1 MSKLELSEE
10 QRFLTFS
17 VIATVAVAAFGIL
30 SGLASGSYSIAFE
43 GAYALVDAGMTI
55 LAVWVARLIA
65 HSSQNASARLQE
77 RFSMGLWHLE
87 PIVLGLNGALLIT
100 VSTYALINAG
110 ISLFSGGTE
119 LRFGIAIVYAA
130 VTLVVC
136 GGMIVA
142 GTRLN
147 RRIGSD
153 FVALDVKA
161 WIISGGISSALLIA
175 FLVGMAL
182 SDTTLA
188 WFSRYVDPIVLGCIC
203 LVIIPIPVGTVRRA
217 VSEILLL
224 TPASTK
230 ARVDAVAEEIVRRHR
245 FLSHRS
251 YVAKVGRALQ
261 VELHFIVP
269 KQLPARPVEE
279 WDLIRAE
286 VGSAIGEEGPDR
298 WLTVAFTTEPR
309 WAE

>member
-1 MSKLELSEE
+1 MKLSEE
-10 QRFLTFS
+10 QRFLTIS
-17 VIATVAVAAFGIL
+17 VIATVGVAAFGIL
-30 SGLASGSYSIAFE
+30 SGLVSGSYSIAFE
-43 GAYALVDAGMTI
+43 GAYALVDAGMTL
-55 LAVWVARLIA
+55 LAVWVSRLIA
-65 HSSQNASARLQE
+65 RSSDTASQRLRE

-100 VSTYALINAG
+100 MSAYALINAG
-110 ISLFSGGTE
+110 ITLFSGGNE

-136 GGMIVA
+136 GGMVVA
-142 GTRLN
+142 GVRLN
-147 RRIGSD
+147 RKIRSD

-161 WIISGGISSALLIA
+161 WIISGGISAALLIA
-175 FLVGMAL
+175 FLVGMAV
-182 SDTTLA
+182 SDTPLA

-203 LVIIPIPVGTVRRA
+203 LVIIPIPVNTVRRA
-217 VSEILLL
+217 VSEILLV
-224 TPASTK
+224 TPVSIK
-230 ARVDAVAEEIVRRHR
+230 ARVDAVAEEVARKHH
-245 FLSHRS
+245 FLAHRS

-269 KQLPARPVEE
+269 KQLPGRPLEE
-279 WDLIRAE
+279 WDVIRDE
-286 VGSAIGEEGPDR
+286 VGAAIGEDGPDR